1 MANRVEEA
9 VTNLGP
15 KLLRPPGALD
25 ELEFLTKCT
34 RCDKCMRACPEN
46 AILKAG
52 PSAGLGLN
60 TPYLDPRSIP
70 CFLCTTLPCI
80 AECDDEAL
88 VWPQLVRADGTV
100 LEGPRAVRM
109 GTARVKPG
117 LCVTWGDLDREPR
130 ACRVCVDRCPYPGG
144 GDPDHGA
151 PGGRDRG
158 PSGGGCGCLH
168 GLRTVRLRLSR
179 RTGRPSSWSRGG
191 AEGRRDSRGRTPPR
205 RWVPFTVGG
214 LDRRTPHCPMLAR

>member
-1 MANRVEEA
+1 MAKKLDEPQERGDFFKSLGTLFAGFVANRVEEA

-15 KLLRPPGALD
+15 RLLRPPGALD
-25 ELEFLTKCT
+25 ELAFLTKCT
-34 RCDKCMRACPEN
+34 RCDKCVRACPEN

-52 PSAGLGLN
+52 PSAGLGLK

-88 VWPQLVRADGTV
+88 VWPQLTRKDGTV
-100 LEGPRAVRM
+100 IEGPRAVRM

-130 ACRVCVDRCPYPGG
+130 DCRVCVDRCPYPEEAIRI
-144 GDPDHGA
+144 A
-151 PGGRDRG
+151 PPLEGEALGHPVVDAEVCT
-158 PSGGGCGCLH
+158 GCGLC
-168 GLRTVRLRLSR
+168 VFAC
-179 RTGRPSSWSRGG
+179 PAEPG
-191 AEGRRDSRGRTPPR
+191 AIIVEPRRD
-205 RWVPFTVGG
+205 
-214 LDRRTPHCPMLAR
+214 